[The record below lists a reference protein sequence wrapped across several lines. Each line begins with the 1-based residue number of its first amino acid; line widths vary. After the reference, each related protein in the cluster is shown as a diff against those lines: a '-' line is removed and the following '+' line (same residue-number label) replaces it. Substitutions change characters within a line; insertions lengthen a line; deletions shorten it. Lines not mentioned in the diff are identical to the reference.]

1 MLLFKTTKTIYMK
14 NVFYYLL
21 IATLIFPSCK
31 KDFLD
36 KTPLDSY
43 ADGQVWNDINLVN
56 SYVTQNYRAITSH
69 NFGWPAAGSLDVW
82 KGAQWGGLCAYG
94 YGWGGVV
101 DEAFELHDWYGFPQ
115 PLLDGS
121 ISPSNATSF
130 GRWNENYGYIRAI
143 NIFFSKIDEVRGDA
157 KLKER
162 LKGEMYFLRAFC
174 YNELTKHY
182 GGVILI
188 DKVYGVADKDFQET
202 RSSYDA
208 CVNFIVSDLEKA
220 ASLLPLTY
228 QDVDQGRVTN
238 GAALAL
244 KSNLLLFAASPL
256 HNPGNDK
263 SKWQK
268 AADAA
273 KAVIDLGK
281 YSLYKPANYAN
292 VFLDHGN
299 SEVILAKYYNG
310 TAEDWW
316 HTNYE
321 NTINRDLS
329 PVSYFG
335 WGMATPIQ
343 EMVDAYEMIDG
354 TKFNWSNPVHS
365 ANPYNNRDPRFYA
378 TIFFDGAMHKGRAVE
393 TYEGG
398 HDNPTGATVEITNAT
413 TTGYYLRKFVDDNYD
428 QSTKPWTQD
437 NMVIF
442 IRLSEIYLNY
452 AEANAELGNTT
463 VALEYLNRIRQRVN
477 MPSVSASGTLLIDKI
492 MQERRIELAFEGQ
505 RFFDVRRR
513 KILDQV
519 MKPVSGIKII
529 KSPNGDRSFSVFQR
543 QARVYSEKSYYF
555 PIPATE
561 IQKNSKLTQN
571 PGY

>member
-1 MLLFKTTKTIYMK
+1 MK
-14 NVFYYLL
+14 KIFILVL
-21 IATLIFPSCK
+21 IAGVVLQSCK

-36 KTPLDSY
+36 KKPLDTYS
-43 ADGQVWNDINLVN
+43 DEQVWKDINLVN

-69 NFGWPAAGSLDVW
+69 GFGWPAPGSLDVF

-121 ISPSNATSF
+121 ISPSNTTSF
-130 GRWNENYGYIRAI
+130 GRWSENYGYIRAI
-143 NIFFSKIDEVRGDA
+143 NIFFSKIDKVPGDA
-157 KLKER
+157 KLKDR

-188 DKVYGVADKDFQET
+188 NKVYGIDDKEFQET
-202 RSSYDA
+202 RSSYDE
-208 CVNFIVSDLEKA
+208 CVTFILGELDKA
-220 ASLLPLTY
+220 VSLLPETY
-228 QDVDQGRVTN
+228 PDADQGRVTK

-256 HNPGNDK
+256 HNSGNDK

-292 VFLDHGN
+292 IFLDHAN
-299 SEVILAKYYNG
+299 SEIILAKYYNG

-343 EMVDAYEMIDG
+343 EMVDAYEMNDG
-354 TKFNWSNPVHS
+354 TKFNWSNPIQA
-365 ANPYNNRDPRFYA
+365 ANPYANRDPRFYA
-378 TIFFDGAMHKGRAVE
+378 TIFYDGAMHKGRAVE
-393 TYEGG
+393 TYVGG
-398 HDNPTGATVEITNAT
+398 HDSPSGAIVEITNAT

-437 NMVIF
+437 NMVIY
-442 IRLSEIYLNY
+442 IRLAEIYLNY
-452 AEANAELGNTT
+452 AEASAELGNSGE
-463 VALEYLNRIRQRVN
+463 ALEYLNRVRQRAN
-477 MPSVSASGTLLIDKI
+477 MPNAAGSGSDLIDMI
-492 MQERRIELAFEGQ
+492 LYERRIELAFEGQ

-513 KILDQV
+513 KLLDQV
-519 MKPVSGIKII
+519 MKPVHAIRIK
-529 KSPNGDRSFSVFQR
+529 KNTDGSRNYNVFER
-543 QARVYSEKSYYF
+543 QARVFSEKSYLF
-555 PIPATE
+555 PIPVGE